1 MRTIKSIIVAIVV
14 VQVVL
19 FTSCDSRS
27 LQELKPLVAA
37 SNVTYTNDIKPILD
51 NKCINCHS
59 GGHYF
64 PDLDTYTN
72 VYDYQKGIGSNAYN
86 GTNASLGIPALLC
99 SVQASNCTIPDR
111 MPKGNA
117 PLSDNEITTISNWI
131 NNNYPQ

>member
-1 MRTIKSIIVAIVV
+1 MKNINTIIVAIVL

-19 FTSCDSRS
+19 FTSCESRS
-27 LQELKPLVAA
+27 LQELKPLVSAA
-37 SNVTYTNDIKPILD
+37 NVNYTNDIKPILD

-59 GGHYF
+59 GGNYF

-86 GTNASLGIPALLC
+86 GPNAALGAPSLLC
-99 SVQASNCTIPDR
+99 SVQASHCTSDR

-117 PLSDNEITTISNWI
+117 ALSNDEITTISNWI